1 MLWLPARL
9 AGGRQRRK
17 TQKKEIISDMTGAMY
32 AGISGLKTHM
42 QNLNVIGHNLAN
54 VNTYGYKSQRMIFRE
69 SLYGTTVAGSNGT
82 TTRGGVNPS
91 QIGYGVQVGTIDL
104 NMATSTYTPTGY
116 PMDCMINGDG
126 FLLVG
131 DKDQKV
137 ADVNDLTSFD
147 LTRLGDLNFDPNGYL
162 VDGAGRVVYGFAT
175 VQNPAF
181 DSTKPVSDDNSPTI
195 LSTELVP
202 LRLPLAA
209 MDAKLLGQAGVDANG
224 DPKWVTGAAVY
235 PALEKKTGT
244 VNPTDPIYNVDG
256 DKLYTYTTDANGNV
270 TATANQNAD
279 IKSPEVPNQEG
290 KVVKLKSI
298 KIGENGIIQGV
309 NENGGETV
317 TIGCLAVAR
326 VVNPDGVTHVDGPY
340 YRAMEG
346 AGDITVGAPGGT
358 LNGKFLNNKTSG
370 SVDETIGDAS
380 TIRSNGL
387 EASSADVATEF
398 ASMITTQRGYQ
409 ANTRLITVTDSMLEE
424 LVNMKR

>member
-1 MLWLPARL
+1 
-9 AGGRQRRK
+9 
-17 TQKKEIISDMTGAMY
+17 MTGAMY

-82 TTRGGVNPS
+82 ETRGGVNPS

-104 NMATSTYTPTGY
+104 NMSTSTYTPTGY

-131 DKDQKV
+131 DKGQEVK
-137 ADVNDLTSFD
+137 DVNDLTSFD
-147 LTRLGDLNFDPNGYL
+147 LTRLGDLNFDPKGYL
-162 VDGAGRVVYGFAT
+162 VDGAGRVVYGFAA
-175 VQNPAF
+175 VQNPKYNPNATE
-181 DSTKPVSDDNSPTI
+181 DQIAKDPTIKDKTI

-209 MDAKLLGQAGVDANG
+209 MDPAKVDTGMVNG
-224 DPKWVTGAAVY
+224 EPQWVTGAAVY
-235 PALEKKTGT
+235 PALQKPA
-244 VNPTDPIYNVDG
+244 NPQPSDPIYNVDAEA
-256 DKLYTYTTDANGNV
+256 LYTFAPGANGAAGTV
-270 TATANQNAD
+270 TANTNAS
-279 IKSPEVPNQEG
+279 ITSKEVPNQEG
-290 KVVKLKSI
+290 KVVKLNSI

-358 LNGKFLNNKTSG
+358 LDGKFLNNKTSG
-370 SVDETIGDAS
+370 SVDEAIGDAS

>member
-1 MLWLPARL
+1 
-9 AGGRQRRK
+9 
-17 TQKKEIISDMTGAMY
+17 MTGAMY

-82 TTRGGVNPS
+82 ETRGGVNPS

-104 NMATSTYTPTGY
+104 NMSTSTYTPTGY

-131 DKDQKV
+131 DKGQKV

-147 LTRLGDLNFDPNGYL
+147 LTRLGDLNFDANGYL
-162 VDGAGRVVYGFAT
+162 VDGAGRVVYGFAA
-175 VQNPAF
+175 VQNPKYNPNATEAEIAA
-181 DSTKPVSDDNSPTI
+181 DPTVKDKTI

-209 MDAKLLGQAGVDANG
+209 MDPKKVTTGVDANG
-224 DPKWVTGAAVY
+224 EPKWVTGAAVY
-235 PALEKKTGT
+235 PALQDKQ
-244 VNPTDPIYNVDG
+244 NAQPSDPIYNVDAE
-256 DKLYTYTTDANGNV
+256 DIYTFTPGANGAAGTIQANTGV
-270 TATANQNAD
+270 KINQN
-279 IKSPEVPNQEG
+279 IPEVPNQEG
-290 KVVKLKSI
+290 KVVKLNSI

-358 LNGKFLNNKTSG
+358 LDGKFLNNKTSG
-370 SVDETIGDAS
+370 SVDEAIGDAS